1 MWEFDSPGDQGNTP
15 RCMLSLE
22 EAIERSLAAA
32 PELGSKTIP
41 LADAEGRFA
50 TSDTKARVSLPGF
63 DNSAMDGYAVRSCDL
78 KGASANSPV
87 GLDCIGV
94 IPAGTFPSDSLN
106 NGTCMKIYTGSP
118 IPNGAD
124 AVIMQEDCQTTPDA
138 CNTVHCND
146 SVKPWENIRLEGEDI
161 REGDAVI
168 SNGSRITAGTIGLLA
183 ASGHDRI
190 EVGRRPRVGLLAT
203 GSELTEPPGCLKP
216 GEIYESNRAML
227 TSLAAKV
234 NAEPTP
240 YPIVPDSLDNTVAA
254 LERAFAENDVV
265 MTSGGVSV
273 GDHDHVKP
281 AIEQL
286 GGSVDFWKIAVK
298 PGKPFVLGQVGSKPL
313 FGLPGNPVSALVTYL
328 LIVRPALLNMQGAR
342 EWRLTKRP
350 GCLVDELV
358 NRGDRRHFMRVTID
372 DRGLV
377 LSAGGQRSHMLSS
390 LAKANGLVDLP
401 PKSRW
406 SKGERVEVIPIDQ

>member
-1 MWEFDSPGDQGNTP
+1 MRRFDSPDDKGNNP
-15 RCMLSLE
+15 RRMLSLE

-32 PELGSKTIP
+32 PKLGGETIP
-41 LADAEGRFA
+41 LANAEGRFA
-50 TSDTKARVSLPGF
+50 ASDAKAKVSLPAF

-227 TSLAAKV
+227 ASLAARV

-265 MTSGGVSV
+265 VTSGGVSV

-281 AIEQL
+281 AIERL

-298 PGKPFVLGQVGSKPL
+298 PGKPFVLGQVGGKPV

-328 LIVRPALLNMQGAR
+328 LLVRPALLKMQGAA
-342 EWRLTKRP
+342 EWRLAERP
-350 GCLVDELV
+350 GRLADELA
-358 NRGDRRHFMRVTID
+358 NKGDRRHFVRVMID

-377 LSAGGQRSHMLSS
+377 RSAGGQRSHLLGS
-390 LAKANGLVDLP
+390 LAKANGLIDLP
-401 PKSRW
+401 PGSCLA
-406 SKGERVEVIPIDQ
+406 KGDPVDVLLIDD

>member
-15 RCMLSLE
+15 RPMLSLE

-227 TSLAAKV
+227 ASLAARV

-265 MTSGGVSV
+265 VTSGGVSV

-281 AIEQL
+281 AIERL

-298 PGKPFVLGQVGSKPL
+298 PGKPFVLGQVGGKPV
-313 FGLPGNPVSALVTYL
+313 FGLPDNPVSALVTYL
-328 LIVRPALLNMQGAR
+328 LLVRPALLKMQGAA
-342 EWRLTKRP
+342 EWRLAERP
-350 GCLVDELV
+350 GRLADELA
-358 NRGDRRHFMRVTID
+358 NKGDRRHFVRVMID

-377 LSAGGQRSHMLSS
+377 RSAGGQRSHLLGS
-390 LAKANGLVDLP
+390 LAKANGLIDLP
-401 PKSRW
+401 PGSCLA
-406 SKGERVEVIPIDQ
+406 KGDPVDVLLIDD